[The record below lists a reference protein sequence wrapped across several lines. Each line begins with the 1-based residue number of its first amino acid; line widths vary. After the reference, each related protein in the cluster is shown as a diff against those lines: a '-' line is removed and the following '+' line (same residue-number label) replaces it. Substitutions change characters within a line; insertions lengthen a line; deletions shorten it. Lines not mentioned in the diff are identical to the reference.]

1 MVQVNESQQSL
12 DIRDSV
18 LDYFNQEIRSKELHS
33 ICLVGCGEA
42 GSKLAGVFRLK
53 PDFVSAFLPGTFPVR
68 AIAMDTQADLPE
80 RMDNFFGWHD
90 PRVQIAFAPP
100 PPEDIPELL
109 GLPSAPGDEEGQ
121 AGQGYSVERTGG
133 AGGFTLNGRASAL
146 YNFRSNADAREA
158 NLGHLNEANV
168 LSRVYNG
175 YLATFSG
182 LGGGTG
188 SGSVPVVVD
197 WMQQVM
203 EPAPVA
209 TFSVCIIPERDQ
221 GAGRGDPRML
231 GNLLTSLYYLATTSA
246 INGIILA
253 DNLLLLQ
260 QGHRD
265 LVTEV
270 NRHLQDVLMP
280 VFLSAQAAYHFAPF
294 GTQLDPANVRLTIA
308 PHGDASHQFIAA
320 GFSVFPLSNAP
331 QRIKNMRA
339 NLVAAKDSNRLP
351 DIMDMLGKAFEA
363 TTINCDPY
371 TSRNILALLSGPAWA
386 LERMIPDNLALLHF
400 QDFLREICAPDAGP
414 ETDNRSRFARF
425 FMADFP
431 QMTDVR
437 LTVLLCGPE
446 FPDLEDGLRLA
457 LQDPDWAP
465 QNGESLADA
474 IRRIPEQL
482 VLSRGLEHMA
492 GIDAFPQP

>member
-1 MVQVNESQQSL
+1 MVQFNESQQGL
-12 DIRDSV
+12 EIQDSV

-80 RMDNFFGWHD
+80 RMNNFFGWHD

-109 GLPSAPGDEEGQ
+109 GLASEQRNREGQ
-121 AGQGYSVERTGG
+121 ARQAYSVERTGG
-133 AGGFTLNGRASAL
+133 AGGFTLQGRASAL

-175 YLATFSG
+175 YLVTFSG

-197 WMQQVM
+197 WMQQVL

-209 TFSVCIIPERDQ
+209 TFSVCIVPERVQ
-221 GAGRGDPRML
+221 GASRGDPRML
-231 GNLLTSLYYLATTSA
+231 GNLLTSLYYLANTSA

-253 DNLLLLQ
+253 DNLRLEQ
-260 QGHRD
+260 QGHLD
-265 LVTEV
+265 WVHDM
-270 NRHLQDVLMP
+270 NRYLQDVLMP

-294 GTQLDPANVRLTIA
+294 GTQLDPANVRLTIS
-308 PHGDASHQFIAA
+308 PHGDASHEFIAA
-320 GFSVFPLSNAP
+320 GFAVFPLRNAP
-331 QRIKNMRA
+331 KRIKNMQA
-339 NLVAAKDSNRLP
+339 NLVAAKGSNRPP
-351 DIMDMLGKAFEA
+351 DIMDMLDKAFEA

-371 TSRNILALLSGPAWA
+371 TSRNILALLSGPGWA
-386 LERMIPDNLALLHF
+386 LERMIPDNLALLRF
-400 QDFLREICAPDAGP
+400 QDFLREICAPENGSEGENSA
-414 ETDNRSRFARF
+414 RFARF

-446 FPDLEDGLRLA
+446 FPELETGIRSA
-457 LQDPDWAP
+457 LQDPNWAP
-465 QNGESLADA
+465 QNGESLAEA
-474 IRRIPEQL
+474 IRRIPEQS
-482 VLSRGLEHMA
+482 VLNRGLEHMS
-492 GIDAFPQP
+492 GIGAFPQP

>member
-1 MVQVNESQQSL
+1 MVQVNDSQQSL
-12 DIRDSV
+12 DIQDSV

-53 PDFVSAFLPGTFPVR
+53 PDFVPAFLPGSFPVR
-68 AIAMDTQADLPE
+68 AIAMDTQADLPD
-80 RMDNFFGWHD
+80 RMNGFFGWRD

-100 PPEDIPELL
+100 PPEEIPQLL
-109 GLPSAPGDEEGQ
+109 GLSSAGQNSEGQ

-133 AGGFTLNGRASAL
+133 AGGFTLQGRASAL

-175 YLATFSG
+175 YLVTFSG

-197 WMQQVM
+197 WMQQVL

-209 TFSVCIIPERDQ
+209 TFSVCIVPERDQ
-221 GAGRGDPRML
+221 GVSRGDPRIL

-246 INGIILA
+246 INGIVLA
-253 DNLLLLQ
+253 DNLRLLQ

-265 LVTEV
+265 LVGDV
-270 NRHLQDVLMP
+270 NRYLQDVLMP

-308 PHGDASHQFIAA
+308 PQGDASHEFIAA
-320 GFSVFPLSNAP
+320 GFSIFPLSNAP
-331 QRIKNMRA
+331 KRIKDMQA
-339 NLVAAKDSNRLP
+339 NLVAAKGSNRLP
-351 DIMDMLGKAFEA
+351 DIMDMLDKAFEA
-363 TTINCDPY
+363 TTIDCDPY
-371 TSRNILALLSGPAWA
+371 TSRNILALLSGPGWA
-386 LERMIPDNLALLHF
+386 LERMIPHSRALLRF
-400 QDFLREICAPDAGP
+400 QDFLREICGSEDGG
-414 ETDNRSRFARF
+414 EGDNTARFARF

-446 FPDLEDGLRLA
+446 FPELETGIRSA
-457 LQDPDWAP
+457 LQDPNWAP
-465 QNGESLADA
+465 QNGESLAEA
-474 IRRIPEQL
+474 IRRIPEQS
-482 VLSRGLEHMA
+482 VLNRGLEHMS
-492 GIDAFPQP
+492 GIGAFPQP